1 MYASGSSNSSA
12 VGWKT
17 MASGTVL
24 STLLCCLR
32 EFSMAWETREGKRG
46 SVVGTSWGLPV
57 GNLKN
62 RKRGARARYEA
73 GRPENLRE
81 KRPKKKT
88 IPNPSRDGVRTRFRN
103 RKPGTRAGQRPRHEK
118 KKSTVRGAAADTAGQ
133 RANGG
138 KGFFRFLPFGGRHR
152 WGRCPSAWGPPSFS
166 WAWRPRPALHRPT
179 SSTSRPDLASSPIFA
194 CGEDGKTASLLCE
207 TPEYEEETFR
217 RVDFPL

>member
-118 KKSTVRGAAADTAGQ
+118 KKIVPYVVPQRTQRG
-133 RANGG
+133 NGPKAG
-138 KGFFRFLPFGGRHR
+138 KGFFASYPSEVDIVGVVVQALGGLPPSLGPGDRGLLYIGRHR
-152 WGRCPSAWGPPSFS
+152 RHRALTLPRTPFS
-166 WAWRPRPALHRPT
+166 HA
-179 SSTSRPDLASSPIFA
+179 
-194 CGEDGKTASLLCE
+194 GKTGRPPPYSAKPPNMRKRPS
-207 TPEYEEETFR
+207 EE
-217 RVDFPL
+217 

>member
-81 KRPKKKT
+81 KRPKKKPFLT
-88 IPNPSRDGVRTRFRN
+88 HLATAFEPVSVTGNPERERVNVPVT
-103 RKPGTRAGQRPRHEK
+103 K
-118 KKSTVRGAAADTAGQ
+118 KKIVPYVVPQRTQRG
-133 RANGG
+133 NGPKAG
-138 KGFFRFLPFGGRHR
+138 KGFFASYPSEVDIVGVVVQALGGLPPSLGPGDRGLLYIGRHR
-152 WGRCPSAWGPPSFS
+152 RHRALTLPRTPFS
-166 WAWRPRPALHRPT
+166 HA
-179 SSTSRPDLASSPIFA
+179 
-194 CGEDGKTASLLCE
+194 GKTGRPPPYSAKPPNMRKRPS
-207 TPEYEEETFR
+207 EE
-217 RVDFPL
+217 

>member
-1 MYASGSSNSSA
+1 
-12 VGWKT
+12 

-81 KRPKKKT
+81 KRPKKKPM
-88 IPNPSRDGVRTRFRN
+88 PNPSRDGVRARSRN
-103 RKPGTRAGQRPRHEK
+103 RKPGTRAGQRPPSRK
-118 KKSTVRGAAADTAGQ
+118 KKIVPYEVPQRTHSGATGQ
-133 RANGG
+133 RRER
-138 KGFFRFLPFGGRHR
+138 GFSLLTLRR
-152 WGRCPSAWGPPSFS
+152 
-166 WAWRPRPALHRPT
+166 
-179 SSTSRPDLASSPIFA
+179 STSLGSLSKRL
-194 CGEDGKTASLLCE
+194 GASLLLLGLE
-207 TPEYEEETFR
+207 TAACCTSAAT
-217 RVDFPL
+217 VDIAP

>member
-81 KRPKKKT
+81 KRPKKKPFLT
-88 IPNPSRDGVRTRFRN
+88 HLATAFEPVSVTGNPERERVNVPVT
-103 RKPGTRAGQRPRHEK
+103 K
-118 KKSTVRGAAADTAGQ
+118 KKIVPYVVPQRTQRG
-133 RANGG
+133 NGPKAG
-138 KGFFRFLPFGGRHR
+138 KGFFASYPSEVDIVGVVVQALGGLPPSLGPGDRGLLYIGRHR
-152 WGRCPSAWGPPSFS
+152 RHRALTLPRARFS
-166 WAWRPRPALHRPT
+166 HA
-179 SSTSRPDLASSPIFA
+179 
-194 CGEDGKTASLLCE
+194 GKTGRPPPYSAKPPNMRKRPS
-207 TPEYEEETFR
+207 EE
-217 RVDFPL
+217 

>member
-81 KRPKKKT
+81 KRPKKKPFLT
-88 IPNPSRDGVRTRFRN
+88 HLATAFEPVSVTGNPERERVNVPVT
-103 RKPGTRAGQRPRHEK
+103 K
-118 KKSTVRGAAADTAGQ
+118 KKIVPYVVPQRTQRG
-133 RANGG
+133 NGPKAG
-138 KGFFRFLPFGGRHR
+138 KGFFASYPSEVDIVGVVVQALGGLPPSLGPGDRGLLYIGRHR
-152 WGRCPSAWGPPSFS
+152 RHRALTLPRTHFRMRGR
-166 WAWRPRPALHRPT
+166 REDRLLTLRNPR
-179 SSTSRPDLASSPIFA
+179 I
-194 CGEDGKTASLLCE
+194 
-207 TPEYEEETFR
+207 
-217 RVDFPL
+217 

>member
-1 MYASGSSNSSA
+1 MQMPCFWASGVIFEMYASGSSNSSA

-81 KRPKKKT
+81 KRPKKKPFLT
-88 IPNPSRDGVRTRFRN
+88 HLATAFEPVSVTGNPERERVNVPVT
-103 RKPGTRAGQRPRHEK
+103 K
-118 KKSTVRGAAADTAGQ
+118 KK
-133 RANGG
+133 
-138 KGFFRFLPFGGRHR
+138 K
-152 WGRCPSAWGPPSFS
+152 
-166 WAWRPRPALHRPT
+166 
-179 SSTSRPDLASSPIFA
+179 
-194 CGEDGKTASLLCE
+194 
-207 TPEYEEETFR
+207 
-217 RVDFPL
+217 

>member
-1 MYASGSSNSSA
+1 
-12 VGWKT
+12 

-81 KRPKKKT
+81 KRPKKKPFLT
-88 IPNPSRDGVRTRFRN
+88 HLATAFEPVSVTGNPERERVNVPVT
-103 RKPGTRAGQRPRHEK
+103 K
-118 KKSTVRGAAADTAGQ
+118 KKIVPYVVPQRTQRG
-133 RANGG
+133 NGPKAG
-138 KGFFRFLPFGGRHR
+138 KGFFASYPSEVDIVGVVVQALGGLPPSLGPGDRGLLYIGRHR
-152 WGRCPSAWGPPSFS
+152 RHRALTLARARFS
-166 WAWRPRPALHRPT
+166 HA
-179 SSTSRPDLASSPIFA
+179 
-194 CGEDGKTASLLCE
+194 GKTGRPPPYSAKPPNMRKRPS
-207 TPEYEEETFR
+207 EE
-217 RVDFPL
+217 